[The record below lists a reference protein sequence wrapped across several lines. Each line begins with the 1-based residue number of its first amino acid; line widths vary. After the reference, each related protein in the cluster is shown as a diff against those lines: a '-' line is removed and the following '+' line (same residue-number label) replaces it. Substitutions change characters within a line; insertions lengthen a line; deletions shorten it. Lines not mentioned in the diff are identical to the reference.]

1 MRLMLASRWFVRWRA
16 FRGSPVDVEWA
27 PCGLRRERPG
37 VLQAKG
43 VDVTDEEVYK
53 FVFPRSEAV
62 LPRDDETMSPN
73 LSFNSWVG
81 FASGAH
87 EAIVAGEF
95 LLLEDE
101 VNPVLSSLLGN
112 RIQVTGLAQSSTF
125 DGPRWFTLNFNGAGD
140 FRQLAS
146 DVRRG
151 MDAINEARRT
161 GTLASRRKPSVALPQ
176 HNTIDGAPLDA
187 ILSMRGTVSGGVYR
201 AAIGRKVLLRGETVG
216 RELGMS
222 TWVSFAGTNDRA
234 LGQSELVAT
243 AGNSKE
249 LFQRFAAQE
258 CMSHRFEI
266 TRSANTL
273 NSCMFDSGE
282 KVELLI

>member
-1 MRLMLASRWFVRWRA
+1 MREQSIVSPLSR
-16 FRGSPVDVEWA
+16 DVLN
-27 PCGLRRERPG
+27 GI
-37 VLQAKG
+37 LQAKG
-43 VDVTDEEVYK
+43 VYVTDEDVYR

-101 VNPVLSSLLGN
+101 VTPVLSTLLGT

-125 DGPRWFTLNFNGAGD
+125 DGSRWFTLNFNGAGD

-151 MDAINEARRT
+151 MDALNEARR
-161 GTLASRRKPSVALPQ
+161 A
-176 HNTIDGAPLDA
+176 
-187 ILSMRGTVSGGVYR
+187 
-201 AAIGRKVLLRGETVG
+201 
-216 RELGMS
+216 
-222 TWVSFAGTNDRA
+222 RA
-234 LGQSELVAT
+234 LG
-243 AGNSKE
+243 
-249 LFQRFAAQE
+249 
-258 CMSHRFEI
+258 SHR
-266 TRSANTL
+266 N
-273 NSCMFDSGE
+273 
-282 KVELLI
+282 

>member
-1 MRLMLASRWFVRWRA
+1 
-16 FRGSPVDVEWA
+16 
-27 PCGLRRERPG
+27 
-37 VLQAKG
+37 
-43 VDVTDEEVYK
+43 
-53 FVFPRSEAV
+53 
-62 LPRDDETMSPN
+62 MSPN

-101 VNPVLSSLLGN
+101 VNPVLSTLLGN

-125 DGPRWFTLNFNGAGD
+125 DGPRWFTLNFNGVGD

-151 MDAINEARRT
+151 MDAITEARRT
-161 GTLASRRKPSVALPQ
+161 GTLGSRRKPSVALPQ
-176 HNTIDGAPLDA
+176 KNTIDGAPLDA
-187 ILSMRGTVSGGVYR
+187 ILAMRGTVSGGVYR

-222 TWVSFAGTNDRA
+222 TWVSFAGTNDHA
-234 LGQSELVAT
+234 LGQVELVAT
-243 AGNSKE
+243 ADE
-249 LFQRFAAQE
+249 LQRTLSTICSSGMHVTSIRNHTIGEHPQLVFV
-258 CMSHRFEI
+258 RFW
-266 TRSANTL
+266 
-273 NSCMFDSGE
+273 GE
-282 KVELLI
+282 GPVVDMAKSVRHVLEVQVGATSR